1 VDLDKILLE
10 KAAAQ
15 GNVFAIDHLRFI
27 SAPR

>member
-1 VDLDKILLE
+1 MEKALSWYE